1 MQILKPRLSYPTL
14 LRNLKFVIWWGV
26 KKYCLLYLV
35 DRCSDEMAA
44 WFSWRESLVDYHH
57 LQEIKEA
64 RPIKSKIVSEQ
75 WMMGRWKC
83 QLLFFFSFPFPS
95 SPVRI
100 LFPLSPASLRHQKAS
115 GSLWGG
121 QKFHRLRLTEAQA
134 QREPRRAQWNEPTV
148 CRCQSKDSTFS
159 HIHGW
164 TKTSLTKK
172 SIGSITWFTE
182 KSWQFTL

>member
-1 MQILKPRLSYPTL
+1 M
-14 LRNLKFVIWWGV
+14 
-26 KKYCLLYLV
+26 
-35 DRCSDEMAA
+35 DRCSDEMVA

-75 WMMGRWKC
+75 WRTGKGKR

-95 SPVRI
+95 SPARF

-115 GSLWGG
+115 GSLRWG
-121 QKFHRLRLTEAQA
+121 QKFHRVRLTEAQA
-134 QREPRRAQWNEPTV
+134 QWDPRRAQWNEPTV
-148 CRCQSKDSTFS
+148 CRCPSKDSTFS